1 MGTRPDVR
9 VRSSERGDSL
19 IEVIVAVAIV
29 AVVAGAIGASTI
41 AASHRF
47 GPDPIQTA
55 LESTVAREMRV
66 AVDVMKYQG
75 ASIAPASLSTAI
87 PLPSAS
93 PLQARLTL
101 SSATGHD
108 GSVTLVLTATS
119 ETDGSESA
127 TLTETIAAPA
137 PVPGARV
144 PAAFVGSAPQ

>member
-1 MGTRPDVR
+1 MR
-9 VRSSERGDSL
+9 VHSSERGDSL

-29 AVVAGAIGASTI
+29 AVVAGTIGASAI
-41 AASHRF
+41 AAAHRF

-55 LESTVAREMRV
+55 LESSVASEMRI

-75 ASIAPASLSTAI
+75 AGIAPASVSTAI

-101 SSATGHD
+101 SSTTAHD

-119 ETDGSESA
+119 EADSTKSA

-137 PVPGARV
+137 PLPGARV
-144 PAAFVGSAPQ
+144 PAASVGSAPQ